1 MGTFAVSGLVTAIGF
16 NTRIPLKRLSTA
28 SDELAGSA
36 PWFPIV
42 GAGIGAII
50 ATAYVGLSLLLPST
64 VAAVLAVSA
73 GALLTGALHEDGLG
87 DVADAFGGGWTVE
100 RRLEI
105 LDDHRQGTFGV
116 ITLTAAFLTRV
127 SAMATLDTYS
137 ALALIPAAHAL
148 SRVPGIVLMRRQP
161 LARTEGLA
169 AAFAGNLTPLHEIG
183 GIVIGVTIGALLI
196 GPWVVAA
203 VVMCALVSLG
213 MTALARKKV
222 GGIGGDVLGAV
233 QQLSDLAVLLLGV
246 AVAQGGWG
254 SLPWWRP

>member
-1 MGTFAVSGLVTAIGF
+1 MSGLVTAIGF
-16 NTRIPLKRLSTA
+16 YTRIPLKGLSTA
-28 SDELAGSA
+28 SDELARST

-50 ATAYVGLSLLLPST
+50 ATAYVGFSLLLPNM

-87 DVADAFGGGWTVE
+87 DVADAFAGGWTVE

-105 LDDHRQGTFGV
+105 LDDPRQGTFGV
-116 ITLTAAFLTRV
+116 IALTAVFLTRV

-169 AAFAGNLTPLHEIG
+169 FAFAGNLTPVHEIG
-183 GIVIGVTIGALLI
+183 GIIIGVTIGELLI
-196 GPWVVAA
+196 GSWVVAA
-203 VVMCALVSLG
+203 VVLCVFVSLG
-213 MTALARKKV
+213 MSALARNKV

-233 QQLSDLAVLLLGV
+233 QQLSELAVLLLGV
-246 AVAQGGWG
+246 AVTQGAWG